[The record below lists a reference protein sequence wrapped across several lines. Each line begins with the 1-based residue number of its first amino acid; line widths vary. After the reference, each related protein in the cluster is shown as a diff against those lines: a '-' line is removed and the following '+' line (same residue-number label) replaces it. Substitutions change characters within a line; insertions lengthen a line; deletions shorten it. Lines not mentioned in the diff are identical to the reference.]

1 MSYLLGIDIGG
12 TSAKLSL
19 IEEDGKV
26 VHLEIQKVTSNA
38 RGAVNSLI
46 AALERRYNLADITA
60 AGVMSSAR
68 DVIPEEFKWTECGSS
83 LAIASGL
90 LHNHPDARTIIQIGG
105 TEFTRRII
113 GRWAEETV
121 EDSV

>member
-38 RGAVNSLI
+38 KAAVNSLI
-46 AALERRYNLADITA
+46 TSLERRYNLEDIA
-60 AGVMSSAR
+60 AV
-68 DVIPEEFKWTECGSS
+68 
-83 LAIASGL
+83 
-90 LHNHPDARTIIQIGG
+90 
-105 TEFTRRII
+105 
-113 GRWAEETV
+113 
-121 EDSV
+121 